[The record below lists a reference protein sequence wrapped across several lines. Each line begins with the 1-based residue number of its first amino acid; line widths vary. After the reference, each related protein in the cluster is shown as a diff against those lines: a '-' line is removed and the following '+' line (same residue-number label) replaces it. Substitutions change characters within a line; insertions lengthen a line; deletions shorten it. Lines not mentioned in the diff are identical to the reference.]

1 MYINLKKHGKQIDCY
16 NDYRFVRGNNM
27 IKNSYK
33 NAIILYIIQM
43 VLIVMLLNN
52 NFMKSVNVFQ
62 PKNDELLRLL
72 LGIVIFILNIVS
84 IFVLRD
90 LYIKGKEEQQLIV
103 NSVKFKYIEEQN
115 RIYRRIRHDL
125 RNHIII
131 LSELAKEKRYKELDD
146 YLSSYMEE
154 IDKSLITVSTG
165 ANEIDILF
173 YSKINSAREK
183 DITVDFKC
191 STEIKCANKHVL
203 NLVSILGNVL
213 DNAIEACDEMRGNK
227 IITVSIS
234 DDPLDY
240 IFQITNPYNFKY
252 EIAPE
257 ILFQEGFSTK
267 QGDGRGEGL
276 YIVKKIVQKYQGEV
290 NIKIDDGYFNI
301 KIEIPKY
308 KLEGDNY

>member
-1 MYINLKKHGKQIDCY
+1 MII
-16 NDYRFVRGNNM
+16 YRLVRGNNM

-43 VLIVMLLNN
+43 VLIVLLLNN

-62 PKNDELLRLL
+62 PKNEELLRLL
-72 LGIVIFILNIVS
+72 LGVVIFVLNIAS

-90 LYIKGKEEQQLIV
+90 LYIKGKEEQQFII

-115 RIYRRIRHDL
+115 RIYRQNRHDL
-125 RNHIII
+125 KNHIII
-131 LSELAKEKRYKELDD
+131 ISELAKEKKYKELDD

-154 IDKSLITVSTG
+154 IDKSLVTVSTG
-165 ANEIDILF
+165 VNEIDILL

-183 DITVDFKC
+183 NIIVDFKC
-191 STEIKCANKHVL
+191 STEIKCAKKHVL
-203 NLVSILGNVL
+203 NLVSILGNIL
-213 DNAIEACDEMRGNK
+213 DNAIEACDEMGGNK
-227 IITVSIS
+227 AIAVNIS

-240 IFQITNPYNFKY
+240 IIQITNPHNFKY
-252 EIAPE
+252 KIAPE
-257 ILFQEGFSTK
+257 ILFEEGFSTK

-290 NIKIDDGYFNI
+290 NIEIDNGYFSV
-301 KIEIPKY
+301 KVEIPKF
-308 KLEGDNY
+308 KLEDDNY